1 MIKIT
6 PKEYQTFCKYVYDI
20 CGITLAPNQ
29 SYLIET
35 RLAPIMKRLECTN
48 FNDFYNKCRADR
60 LKKLEQEIIDAITT
74 NETYFFRDKAPFD
87 LLQHKI
93 LPDLIDKRSTRAGTP
108 PTIKIW
114 SAACSFGQEVYSIA
128 ITLKELLGSDIS
140 KYRISIVGTDIS
152 DDAVARSSYGLY
164 NQFEVERGL
173 PPHKLRLYFDQ
184 VDKGWRIKDELR
196 AMVSFRK
203 QNLFQSIAALGRFD
217 IIFCRNVA
225 IYFSQ
230 PDKVKLYEKL
240 GSALAPDGYLL
251 IGAQESLTGITS
263 LFEPQRYLR
272 SIFYQLKQEK

>member
-35 RLAPIMKRLECTN
+35 RLAPIMKRLECTS
-48 FNDFYNKCRADR
+48 FNDFYNKGRADR
-60 LKKLEQEIIDAITT
+60 TKKLEQEIIDAITT
-74 NETYFFRDKAPFD
+74 NETYFFRDKSPFD

-93 LPDLIDKRSTRAGTP
+93 LPDLIDKRSTRAGIQ
-108 PTIKIW
+108 PTLKIW

-251 IGAQESLTGITS
+251 IGAQESLTGITNI
-263 LFEPQRYLR
+263 FEPQRHLR
-272 SIFYQLKQEK
+272 SIFYQLQQK

>member
-6 PKEYQTFCKYVYDI
+6 PQEYQTFCKYVYEI

-35 RLAPIMKRLECTN
+35 RLAPMMKRSGCSN
-48 FNDFYNKCRADR
+48 FNEFYNKIRADHS
-60 LKKLEQEIIDAITT
+60 KKLEQEIIDAITT
-74 NETYFFRDKAPFD
+74 NETYFFRDKTPFD
-87 LLQHKI
+87 LLQYKI
-93 LPDLIDKRSTRAGTP
+93 LPDLIDRRSSRAGIP
-108 PTIKIW
+108 PALKIW
-114 SAACSFGQEVYSIA
+114 SAACSYGQEVYSIA
-128 ITLKELLGSDIS
+128 ITLKELLGSDLS
-140 KYRISIVGTDIS
+140 KYRVSIVGTDIS
-152 DDAVARSSYGLY
+152 DDAIARSSYGLY

-173 PPHKLRLYFDQ
+173 PPQKLRLYFDQ

-203 QNLFQSIAALGRFD
+203 QNLFQSISALGRFD

-251 IGAQESLTGITS
+251 IGAQESLTGITN

-272 SIFYQLKQEK
+272 SIFYQLQQK

>member
-6 PKEYQTFCKYVYDI
+6 PKEYQTFCKYVYGI

-35 RLAPIMKRLECTN
+35 RLAPIMKRLECSS
-48 FNDFYNKCRADR
+48 FNDFYNKSRADR

-74 NETYFFRDKAPFD
+74 NETYFFRDKSPFD

-93 LPDLIDKRSTRAGTP
+93 LPDLIDRRSTRAGMP
-108 PTIKIW
+108 QTIKIW

-272 SIFYQLKQEK
+272 SIFYQLQQK

>member
-35 RLAPIMKRLECTN
+35 RLAPIMKRLECN
-48 FNDFYNKCRADR
+48 SFNDFYNKSRADR

-74 NETYFFRDKAPFD
+74 NETYFFRDKSPFD

-93 LPDLIDKRSTRAGTP
+93 LPDLIDRRTTRAGMP

-128 ITLKELLGSDIS
+128 ITLKELLGNDIS

-184 VDKGWRIKDELR
+184 ADKGWRIKDELR

-251 IGAQESLTGITS
+251 IGAQESLTGITDK
-263 LFEPQRYLR
+263 FEPQRYLR
-272 SIFYQLKQEK
+272 SIFYQQKQK